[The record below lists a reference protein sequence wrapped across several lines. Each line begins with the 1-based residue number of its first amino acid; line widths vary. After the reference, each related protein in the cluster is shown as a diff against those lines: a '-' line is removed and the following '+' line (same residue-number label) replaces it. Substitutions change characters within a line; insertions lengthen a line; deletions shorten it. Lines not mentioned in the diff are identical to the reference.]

1 VAERTLAQTSRLSA
15 FAHRDYRLL
24 LIGSAATQTGNWMQ
38 QVALGWLVLDLT
50 GSGFYLGLAGFLRS
64 VPQLF
69 FSIPGGILADRTD
82 RTRLLAASQG
92 AAALLSFV
100 LALLVWSGRIEV
112 WQVLLLTFLI
122 GSAMALLFPVRQT
135 LVSTAVP
142 RCDLANAVGLNSA
155 NNNLTRTLGP
165 ALAGI
170 LVTSVGVAAC
180 FFLQAAGL
188 VFALWTSLAMRLPS
202 QERVARPGSPLGDVA
217 EAWAYVCATPAVAG
231 LLLSALVPTA
241 LGMPYMALLPMF
253 ARDLGIGAGG
263 LGILMTVL
271 GVGSIAGSIVFSA
284 AGDFRGKGRV
294 MLLSAGVF
302 GLALLG
308 LAGSATL
315 PLTLA
320 SLFGAGFASALYQAA
335 NNTLLQSIVPDALRG
350 RVLSAYILT
359 WGVMPLGTLPLGWL
373 ADQAGA
379 PAAVGLAG
387 ALVVLF
393 SVAVALRLPAVRAL

>member
-1 VAERTLAQTSRLSA
+1 MAERALTSQSWLSA
-15 FAHRDYRLL
+15 LAHRDYRLL
-24 LIGSAATQTGNWMQ
+24 LAGSAATQTGNWMQ

-64 VPQLF
+64 IPQLF
-69 FSIPGGILADRTD
+69 FSVPGGILADRTD
-82 RTRLLAASQG
+82 RTRLLAASHG
-92 AAALLSFV
+92 AAALLSLV

-122 GSAMALLFPVRQT
+122 GSAMALLFPVRQA

-142 RCDLANAVGLNSA
+142 RQDLANAVGLNSA

-165 ALAGI
+165 AIAGI

-188 VFALWTSLAMRLPS
+188 CFGLWSSLAMRLPP

-217 EAWAYVCATPAVAG
+217 EAWAYVRGTPAVAG

-271 GVGSIAGSIVFSA
+271 GVGSITGSIVFSA
-284 AGDFRGKGRV
+284 AGDFRGKGRA

-308 LAGSATL
+308 LAASGTL
-315 PLTLA
+315 SLTLA
-320 SLFGAGFASALYQAA
+320 SLFAAGFASAIYQAA

-379 PAAVGLAG
+379 PYAVGLAG

-393 SVAVALRLPAVRAL
+393 SGAVALRLPAVRAL

>member
-1 VAERTLAQTSRLSA
+1 VAERALIQTRWLSA
-15 FAHRDYRLL
+15 LAHRDYRLL
-24 LIGSAATQTGNWMQ
+24 FAGTAATQTGNWMQ

-64 VPQLF
+64 IPQLF
-69 FSIPGGILADRTD
+69 FSVPGGILADRTD
-82 RTRLLAASQG
+82 RARLLAATQG
-92 AAALLSFV
+92 LSALLSLL
-100 LALLVWSGRIEV
+100 LALLIWSGRVEV

-142 RCDLANAVGLNSA
+142 RRDLANAVGLNSA
-155 NNNLTRTLGP
+155 NNNLNRTLGP

-188 VFALWTSLAMRLPS
+188 FFALWTSVAMRVPR
-202 QERVARPGSPLGDVA
+202 QERVARPGSPLGDLA
-217 EAWAYVCATPAVAG
+217 EAWAYVRGTPAVAG

-263 LGILMTVL
+263 LGMLMTVL
-271 GVGSIAGSIVFSA
+271 GCGSIAGSVVFSA
-284 AGDFRGKGRV
+284 AGDFSGKGRV
-294 MLLSAGVF
+294 MLLSAGAF

-308 LAGSATL
+308 LAASGTL

-320 SLFGAGFASALYQAA
+320 SLFGAGFASSIYQAA

-359 WGVMPLGTLPLGWL
+359 WGVMPLGTLPLGWM
-373 ADQAGA
+373 ADQTGA

-393 SVAVALRLPAVRAL
+393 SLAVALRLPAVRAL

>member
-1 VAERTLAQTSRLSA
+1 
-15 FAHRDYRLL
+15 
-24 LIGSAATQTGNWMQ
+24 
-38 QVALGWLVLDLT
+38 
-50 GSGFYLGLAGFLRS
+50 
-64 VPQLF
+64 
-69 FSIPGGILADRTD
+69 
-82 RTRLLAASQG
+82 
-92 AAALLSFV
+92 
-100 LALLVWSGRIEV
+100 
-112 WQVLLLTFLI
+112 
-122 GSAMALLFPVRQT
+122 
-135 LVSTAVP
+135 VP
-142 RCDLANAVGLNSA
+142 REDLANAVGLNSA
-155 NNNLTRTLGP
+155 NNNLNRTLGP

-188 VFALWTSLAMRLPS
+188 FFGLWTSLAM
-202 QERVARPGSPLGDVA
+202 VARPGSPLGDLA
-217 EAWAYVCATPAVAG
+217 EAWAYVRGTPAVAG

-263 LGILMTVL
+263 LGMLMTVL
-271 GVGSIAGSIVFSA
+271 GCGSIAGSVVFSA

-294 MLLSAGVF
+294 MLLSAGAF

-320 SLFGAGFASALYQAA
+320 SLFGAGFASSLYQAA

-393 SVAVALRLPAVRAL
+393 SAAVALRVPVVRTL